1 MKRVLVATDLSAGAD
16 EAVRQGNLWAGA
28 LEAELVV
35 YHVLPSQILPP
46 VQPVLPSLSQPHI
59 PDLPALVHAAT
70 DAVRARVAA
79 ITGRSADTYGILVE
93 DGSARTAIPEKA
105 KALAADLVVIG
116 SHGSGGILLGS
127 VAAAV
132 IRHAHSAVLV
142 TRESPPSGE
151 VLAATDFSDPD
162 LPAVTTGAGIARRL
176 GGCLTVLHCI
186 DEGTPW
192 IDPLAAG
199 TGGYAT
205 WPAEIRVEREREAR
219 ARVVAAMAKVGAT
232 GEARVGVAPAAAEIV
247 RVAREIAAQIVVVGT
262 VGRSGLKRLL
272 LGSTAEAVVRN
283 APCAVLVE
291 RLHRPGF

>member
-16 EAVRQGNLWAGA
+16 EAIRQGNLWAGA
-28 LEAELVV
+28 LAAELVV
-35 YHVLPSQILPP
+35 YHVLPSQLLPP

-59 PDLPALVHAAT
+59 PDVVALIHAAT
-70 DAVRARVAA
+70 DAVHARVAA
-79 ITGRSADTYGILVE
+79 VTGRARSAYGVLVE
-93 DGSARTAIPEKA
+93 EGAARSMIPEKA
-105 KALAADLVVIG
+105 EALAADLVVIG

-127 VAAAV
+127 VAASV

-142 TRESPPSGE
+142 ARESPPSGE
-151 VLAATDFSDPD
+151 VLAATDFSDPA

-186 DEGTPW
+186 DDGTPW

-199 TGGYAT
+199 TGGYAS
-205 WPAEIRVEREREAR
+205 WPPELRADREREAK
-219 ARVVAAMAKVGAT
+219 ARVVAAMESVGAT
-232 GEARVGVAPAAAEIV
+232 GEARVGHSPAAPEIV
-247 RVAREIAAQIVVVGT
+247 RVAREIAAQVVVVGT
-262 VGRSGLKRLL
+262 VGRSGFKRLL